1 MQECDLWQQPHSDAV
16 MTDTADVIVIGAG
29 MVGISC
35 ALHLQAQGRS
45 VILCDQHEPGSQASH
60 GNAGVVARSSILPV
74 PAPGMRRKLLRY
86 ALNRDA
92 AVRVAYRHL
101 PAALPWLLRFV
112 ARCNL
117 RDYRAT
123 AAALTPF
130 AARAWDEHMR
140 LAQRTGA
147 GELYQRRGWLRAY
160 RTQAAFA
167 GFALDR
173 SLLQEAGVEIQE
185 LDQAA
190 IRDLEPALRPVFVR
204 GILFPETGN
213 AAPPGEVC
221 RRFFATFTAEGG
233 QFVSG
238 EALGV
243 TQEGDRH
250 AVTLNGGKK
259 LLATHVVLA
268 VGAWAA
274 GGLVRL
280 LGYRLPMACERGY
293 HMEYAMDRAAM
304 PLRPINDAERSYVMV
319 PVGNA
324 VRITSGS
331 ELAALDAPPR
341 PVQLQQVLP
350 AVREIV
356 TLGEPRL
363 PKPWMGSR
371 PATPDG
377 MPVIGQAPRHR
388 NLWFAF
394 GHNHIGFSTGP
405 ITGRIVADLI
415 AGSPPPFDIAP
426 FSPTRFG
433 V

>member
-1 MQECDLWQQPHSDAV
+1 
-16 MTDTADVIVIGAG
+16 MTDTADTIVIGAG

-35 ALHLQAQGRS
+35 ALHLQAQGRA
-45 VILCDQHEPGSQASH
+45 VILCDAREPGSQASH

-74 PAPGMRRKLLRY
+74 PAPGMRKKLLRY

-92 AVRVAYRHL
+92 AVRVDYRHL
-101 PAALPWLLRFV
+101 PAVLPWLWRFV
-112 ARCNL
+112 ARSNL
-117 RDYRAT
+117 RDYRAA
-123 AAALTPF
+123 AAALSPF

-147 GELYQRRGWLRAY
+147 GELYQRRGWLRAH
-160 RTQAAFA
+160 RTQAAFE

-173 SLLQEAGVEIQE
+173 SLLAEAGVEMQE

-221 RRFFATFTAEGG
+221 RRFFTTFAAEGG
-233 QFVSG
+233 RFVSG
-238 EALGV
+238 EAVDV
-243 TQEGDRH
+243 TSDGDRH
-250 AVTLNGGKK
+250 AVALASGQTLR
-259 LLATHVVLA
+259 ATHVVVA
-268 VGAWAA
+268 VGAWAR
-274 GGLVRL
+274 GGLVRR

-293 HMEYAMDRAAM
+293 HMEYAMDGAVM
-304 PLRPINDAERSYVMV
+304 PQRPIHDAERSYVMA
-319 PVGNA
+319 PMRGG

-350 AVREIV
+350 AVREVV
-356 TLGEPRL
+356 TLGAPL
-363 PKPWMGSR
+363 LAQPWMGSR

-377 MPVIGQAPRHR
+377 MPVIGPAPRHR

-405 ITGRIVADLI
+405 ITGRIVADLV
-415 AGSPPPFDIAP
+415 AGAPPPFDIAP
-426 FSPTRFG
+426 FSPTRFVG
-433 V
+433 

>member
-1 MQECDLWQQPHSDAV
+1 

-45 VILCDQHEPGSQASH
+45 VILCDQHEPGTQASY
-60 GNAGVVARSSILPV
+60 GNAGVIARSSILPV

-92 AVRVAYRHL
+92 AVRVAYRNL

-117 RDYRAT
+117 QDYKAT

-130 AARAWDEHMR
+130 AASAWDEHMR

-160 RTQAAFA
+160 RTQAAVA

-173 SLLQEAGVEIQE
+173 SLLAEAGVEMQE
-185 LDQAA
+185 LDQGA
-190 IRDLEPALRPVFVR
+190 IRELEPAIRPVFVR
-204 GILFPETGN
+204 GVLFPETGN

-221 RRFFATFTAEGG
+221 RRFFTTFVAEGG
-233 QFVSG
+233 RFVSG
-238 EALGV
+238 EAVSMVQDGAHHVVALG
-243 TQEGDRH
+243 
-250 AVTLNGGKK
+250 GGPQ
-259 LLATHVVLA
+259 LRATHVVLA
-268 VGAWAA
+268 VGAWAR
-274 GGLVRL
+274 GGLLRW

-293 HMEYAMDRAAM
+293 HMEYAVDPVAM
-304 PLRPINDAERSYVMV
+304 PQRPIHDAERSYVMAPV
-319 PVGNA
+319 PGG

-350 AVREIV
+350 AAREIV
-356 TLGEPRL
+356 ALGEPRL
-363 PKPWMGSR
+363 AKPWMGSR

-377 MPVIGQAPRHR
+377 MPVIGPAPRHR

-405 ITGRIVADLI
+405 ITGRIIADLI

-426 FSPTRFG
+426 FSPARF
-433 V
+433 VS